1 MKHSI
6 TILLLLAV
14 FSLFSCSL
22 YSNLRYGIKSKHPPK
37 TVNGYIHKAKS
48 DLALNDSVF
57 YAPDQS
63 MFHEFL
69 VNRIFRD
76 SQFVYLGLFIND
88 STYIPT
94 SPKPLNN
101 ACAGSIEKEIDSL
114 VGNQNLSNSFF
125 KTDTSLFHYKLK
137 RMLDGKPL
145 TKVYFD
151 KPVLVFLY
159 SYQYGRYYK
168 SLWKRVLELMHQ
180 HGDVYKIMILS
191 IDNAIQL
198 NE

>member
-37 TVNGYIHKAKS
+37 TVAAYINKARS
-48 DLALNDSVF
+48 DLDLNDSVF
-57 YAPDQS
+57 YTPDRL

-69 VNRIFRD
+69 MNRIFRD

-88 STYIPT
+88 STYIP
-94 SPKPLNN
+94 SAPKPLNN
-101 ACAGSIEKEIDSL
+101 ACAGSIEKELDSL
-114 VGNQNLSNSFF
+114 FRNEKSSSFSF
-125 KTDTSLFHYKLK
+125 KKEGSLFHYNLK
-137 RMLDGKPL
+137 RMLDGEPL
-145 TKVYFD
+145 TQVYFD

-168 SLWKRVLELMHQ
+168 SLWKRVLELMHL

-191 IDNAIQL
+191 IDNSIQL
-198 NE
+198 NG

>member
-37 TVNGYIHKAKS
+37 KVDDYIHKAKS
-48 DLALNDSVF
+48 DLDLCDSVF
-57 YAPDQS
+57 YTPDRL

-69 VNRIFRD
+69 INRVFRD
-76 SQFVYLGLFIND
+76 SQFVYLGLFLND
-88 STYIPT
+88 SMYIP
-94 SPKPLNN
+94 SAPKPLNN

-114 VGNQNLSNSFF
+114 LRNEHLSSFSF
-125 KTDTSLFHYKLK
+125 KKEVSLFHYKLK
-137 RMLDGKPL
+137 RMLDGEPL
-145 TKVYFD
+145 TKIYFD

-180 HGDVYKIMILS
+180 HGDAYKIMILS